1 MKFKKSDALYLKSL
15 AHLNNHVSYLLAC
28 DSRAKDDTEGLAK
41 NNIIAFYRGN
51 TLVIESAYNLDK
63 RTALAKDI
71 RKKAKESLKN
81 LEEQTI
87 QDNLRMEL
95 AYLEGLTQEN
105 FTTKRGFEEMIECVL
120 NYIYDNEDETER
132 FGEES
137 FLYVFH
143 LHQDQCPHLHRLF
156 KVDR

>member
-1 MKFKKSDALYLKSL
+1 MEFKKSDALYLKSL
-15 AHLNNHVSYLLAC
+15 AHLNNHVSYLLTCNSKAE
-28 DSRAKDDTEGLAK
+28 DDTEGLAH
-41 NNIIAFYRGN
+41 NNIVAYYRGN
-51 TLVIESAYNLDK
+51 VLVVESGYSLDK
-63 RTALAKDI
+63 RTALAKEI
-71 RKKAKESLKN
+71 RRKAKESLKD

-105 FTTKRGFEEMIECVL
+105 FATKRGFEEMVECVL
-120 NYIYDNEDETER
+120 DYVYKNEDEIER
-132 FGEES
+132 FGEET

-143 LHQDQCPHLHRLF
+143 LHQDQCPHLHRFF

>member
-15 AHLNNHVSYLLAC
+15 AHLNNHVSYLLTC
-28 DSRAKDDTEGLAK
+28 DSRAKDDAEGLAQ

-71 RKKAKESLKN
+71 RKKAKDSLRDLSEK
-81 LEEQTI
+81 TI

-105 FTTKRGFEEMIECVL
+105 FFTQNGFQAMAECVL
-120 NYIYDNEDETER
+120 SYISNNEDDAER
-132 FGEES
+132 FGEET

-143 LHQDQCPHLHRLF
+143 LHQDQCPHLHRFF